1 MGIKQTEQKGINM
14 LRAKVYIS
22 LKETVVD
29 PQGLAVKNA
38 LGSLNY
44 EQEIEE
50 VRVGKLIDIKLNI
63 SNKERAEQIIDQMC
77 KKLLSNPVI
86 EDYSFTLEEAE

>member
-1 MGIKQTEQKGINM
+1 M
-14 LRAKVYIS
+14 LRAKVYVS
-22 LKETVVD
+22 LKKTVVD

-38 LGSLNY
+38 LKSLNY

-50 VRVGKLIDIKLNI
+50 VRVGKLIDIRLNI
-63 SNKERAEQIIDQMC
+63 SDREKAEQITDQMC

-86 EDYSFTLEEAE
+86 EDYSFTLEEVKL

>member
-1 MGIKQTEQKGINM
+1 M

-22 LKETVVD
+22 LKKTVVD

-38 LGSLNY
+38 LKSLNY

-50 VRVGKLIDIKLNI
+50 VRVGKLIDIRLNI
-63 SNKERAEQIIDQMC
+63 SDREKAEQITDQMC

-86 EDYSFTLEEAE
+86 EDYSFTLEEAEK

>member
-1 MGIKQTEQKGINM
+1 M
-14 LRAKVYIS
+14 LRAKVYVS
-22 LKETVVD
+22 LKKTVVD

-38 LGSLNY
+38 LKSLNY

-50 VRVGKLIDIKLNI
+50 VRVGKLIDIRLNI
-63 SNKERAEQIIDQMC
+63 SDREKAEQITDQMC

-86 EDYSFTLEEAE
+86 EDYSFTLEEVE

>member
-1 MGIKQTEQKGINM
+1 M
-14 LRAKVYIS
+14 LKAKVSVS
-22 LKETVVD
+22 LKKTVVD

-38 LGSLNY
+38 LKSLNY
-44 EQEIEE
+44 EQEVKE

-63 SNKERAEQIIDQMC
+63 SDRKRAKQIIEQMC

-86 EDYSFTLEEAE
+86 EDNSFTLEEAEE